1 MDTLEALQ
9 SREENNPKVILR
21 SRMEGAVIRDLAA
34 FSHATTYVD
43 LGCWVGLLA
52 QQVLQGSGFRRAV
65 MVDAVASCL
74 KKTAEKLPPG
84 AKAEYHQVAIVADAE
99 RRTFRVPGYDTSCAG
114 FGQEGVPVAV
124 TQREIC
130 AFLRS
135 LDVEMETTYLKVD
148 LEGLD
153 LRIAARLA
161 QEGMLPA
168 ALHVELAT
176 MAEYDA
182 LQALLAGRYVFPPKR
197 PGHAFYSVA
206 LSKER
211 SVLIGFDPDVAYV

>member
-74 KKTAEKLPPG
+74 KKTAAKLAPG
-84 AKAEYHQVAIVADAE
+84 ANVEYHEVAIVA
-99 RRTFRVPGYDTSCAG
+99 V
-114 FGQEGVPVAV
+114 
-124 TQREIC
+124 
-130 AFLRS
+130 
-135 LDVEMETTYLKVD
+135 
-148 LEGLD
+148 
-153 LRIAARLA
+153 
-161 QEGMLPA
+161 
-168 ALHVELAT
+168 
-176 MAEYDA
+176 
-182 LQALLAGRYVFPPKR
+182 
-197 PGHAFYSVA
+197 
-206 LSKER
+206 
-211 SVLIGFDPDVAYV
+211 

>member
-34 FSHATTYVD
+34 FSGATTYVD
-43 LGCWVGLLA
+43 LGCSVGLLA

-74 KKTAEKLPPG
+74 KKTAQKLPRG
-84 AKAEYHQVAIVADAE
+84 AKADYHQVAIVADAE
-99 RRTFRVPGYDTSCAG
+99 RRTFCVPGYDTSCAG
-114 FGQEGVPVAV
+114 FGQQGVPMAV

-130 AFLRS
+130 EFLKS
-135 LDVEMETTYLKVD
+135 LDVDMGTTYLKVD

-161 QEGMLPA
+161 QQGMLPV
-168 ALHVELAT
+168 ALHVEVAT
-176 MAEYDA
+176 LAEYDA
-182 LQALLAGRYVFPPKR
+182 LQASLAGRYVFPPKR

-206 LSKER
+206 LTKER
-211 SVLIGFDPDVAYV
+211 SIPIGFDPDVAYV

>member
-34 FSHATTYVD
+34 FAKGTTYVD

-74 KKTAEKLPPG
+74 KKTAAKLAPG
-84 AKAEYHQVAIVADAE
+84 ANVEYHEVAIVADAE

-114 FGQEGVPVAV
+114 FGQEGMPVAV

-135 LDVEMETTYLKVD
+135 LDLEMATTYLKVD

-182 LQALLAGRYVFPPKR
+182 LQALVGGHYAFPPKR

-211 SVLIGFDPDVAYV
+211 SVLIGFDPDVAYA